1 MDAVS
6 MRLDRIRD
14 VILRRPPAPDDERER
29 KGREIEALA
38 VKYESTRRIKDRLI
52 EAWRRRQ

>member
-29 KGREIEALA
+29 KGREIEALE
-38 VKYESTRRIKDRLI
+38 VKFQATNRVKNRLI